1 MRRIDYDTGMKV
13 HVGRGATA
21 EEASAIAS
29 ALAEHLAVT
38 IEVYAGDEDTPAA
51 TAEPPEPEYPIDD
64 GTEPGERERRLRE
77 EIADILEGGPQKY
90 RDRLPEQGKLFV
102 RDRLELWFGDDGGD
116 ANDTGDTS
124 GTADA
129 NGAGDASGTAD
140 ASGTTEPNGAAS
152 AGGGTDG
159 ALSFE
164 DGKFA
169 AFDDWHPDSPDVD
182 DYDEGARVPADG
194 LITGAGT
201 FEGRDLHVMA
211 NDFTVKA
218 GSMAARGVEKFLRM
232 QQRALK
238 TGKPVLYLM
247 DSSGGRIDQQTGF
260 FANREGIGKYY
271 YNHSML
277 SGRVPQICVL
287 YGPCIAGAAYTP
299 VFADF
304 TIMVEEMSAMA
315 IASPRMVKMVTGEE
329 IEMDELGGPAVHAK
343 YSGSADLIAEDE
355 RHARELVA
363 ELISYLPDRA
373 GEQPPRSEPRPPEYD
388 PRGIDGVIPDAPNRA
403 YDVRKL
409 IERVVDADSVFELRP
424 DYGPEILTCFAR
436 IDGRPVGVVANQPDH
451 RSGAIFPDAAE
462 KAAEFI
468 WTCDAYEIP
477 LLYLCDTPG
486 FMAGSQVEKDGIL
499 EAGKKFIYATS
510 SATVP
515 QQTVVVRK
523 AYGAGIYAM
532 GGPAYDPESVLG
544 LPSGEI
550 AIMGPE
556 AAINAVYAR
565 ELDAID
571 DPDER
576 ARREQ
581 ELREEYRR
589 DIDVHRMAS
598 EVVIDEIVPPST
610 LRDEL
615 VTRFE
620 FYSDLDKEI
629 PDKKHGT
636 IL

>member
-1 MRRIDYDTGMKV
+1 MKV
-13 HVGRGATA
+13 RISDGATD
-21 EEASAIAS
+21 EEASAIAE
-29 ALAEHLAVT
+29 ALAQHVRD
-38 IEVYAGDEDTPAA
+38 EVSVFVGDADSPAA
-51 TAEPPEPEYPIDD
+51 VRDRPTTAGSASAGASGGTDATDD
-64 GTEPGERERRLRE
+64 LGPTEREQALWK
-77 EIADILEGGPQKY
+77 EIEDIELGGPEKY
-90 RDRLPEQGKLFV
+90 KERLEEQGKLFV
-102 RDRLELWFGDDGGD
+102 RDRLDLWFGEDGM
-116 ANDTGDTS
+116 
-124 GTADA
+124 
-129 NGAGDASGTAD
+129 
-140 ASGTTEPNGAAS
+140 
-152 AGGGTDG
+152 
-159 ALSFE
+159 LFE

-169 AFDDWHPDSPDVD
+169 NFDAWHPDSPEVD
-182 DYDEGARVPADG
+182 AEENDDRLPGDG
-194 LITGAGT
+194 LLTGAAE
-201 FEGRDLHVMA
+201 FEGRELHFMA

-218 GSMAARGVEKFLRM
+218 GSMAEKGVEKFLRM

-238 TGKPVLYLM
+238 NGKPVLYLM

-304 TIMVEEMSAMA
+304 TIMVRDMSAMA
-315 IASPRMVKMVTGEE
+315 IASPRMVQMVTGED
-329 IEMDELGGPAVHAK
+329 IELEELGGPDVHARE
-343 YSGSADLIAEDE
+343 SGSADLVADDE
-355 RHARELVA
+355 EHARELVA
-363 ELISYLPDRA
+363 DLVSYLPDSADEKPPQTEGKPPLRSPA
-373 GEQPPRSEPRPPEYD
+373 GIDSVVPESPNKGYDMTDVIDRVIDEDSYFELKPEY
-388 PRGIDGVIPDAPNRA
+388 G
-403 YDVRKL
+403 K
-409 IERVVDADSVFELRP
+409 
-424 DYGPEILTCFAR
+424 EIITAFAR
-436 IDGRPVGVVANQPDH
+436 IDGRPVGIVANQPAQ
-451 RSGAIFPDAAE
+451 RAGAIFPDAAE

-486 FMAGSQVEKDGIL
+486 FMAGSQVEKDAIL
-499 EAGKKFIYATS
+499 EKGKKFIYATS

-515 QQTVVVRK
+515 KQTVVVRK

-532 GGPAYDPESVLG
+532 GGPAYDPESVIG

-565 ELDAID
+565 KLSQIE
-571 DPDER
+571 DEEE
-576 ARREQ
+576 RRQKEQ
-581 ELREEYRR
+581 ELREEYRE

-610 LRDEL
+610 LRTEL
-615 VTRFE
+615 ENRFA
-620 FYSDLDKEI
+620 FYEDIEKDV